1 VKRSSYWAW
10 ILAASVL
17 VLAIGGLC
25 AAIRPATGEALLPY
39 QRATFWFRHHVL
51 GRAVRVLARTEIVA
65 RQAALERE
73 VSRLRQAETEL
84 ERVAAENQRLRALL
98 GFQAPAP
105 WRAVSAPVLSRG
117 GMTGWWQGLCLG
129 KGAADGVAVG
139 DPVVVPDGLVGRVS
153 TVSAHTSDV
162 LLLTDPNCRV
172 ACELDPPPDG
182 VGAVRGVLYGAGGR
196 SGPRAGLTLLYVV
209 DPLRL
214 RYLQRDVQPAPL
226 TRVVSSGLGGG
237 FPRGLAVGFLL
248 ASRVS
253 ADGLYREADV
263 LPAADLAVLDAVF
276 VLTGGEVRP

>member
-1 VKRSSYWAW
+1 MKRSPYWAW
-10 ILAASVL
+10 VLTASLLVL
-17 VLAIGGLC
+17 VAGGVC
-25 AAIRPATGEALLPY
+25 SAIRPAARESLLPY
-39 QRATFWFRHHVL
+39 QRAVFWFRHRVVD
-51 GRAVRVLARTEIVA
+51 RAARVIARTDLVA
-65 RQAALERE
+65 RQVALERE
-73 VSRLRQAETEL
+73 VVRLRQGAAEL

-98 GFQAPAP
+98 GFRAPAP
-105 WRAVSAPVLSRG
+105 WRTVSAPVLSRG
-117 GMTGWWQGLCLG
+117 GSTGWWQGVCLG

-153 TVSAHTSDV
+153 AVSSHTCDV

-172 ACELDPPPDG
+172 ACELDPAPDG

-196 SGPRAGLTLLYVV
+196 SGPHAGLTLLYVV

-214 RYLQRDVQPAPL
+214 RYLQRDVQPAPM
-226 TRVVSSGLGGG
+226 TRVISSGLGGG
-237 FPRGLAVGFLL
+237 FPRGLAVGHLL

-276 VLTGGEVRP
+276 VLTAGEARP